1 MKYIQ
6 RGAALLI
13 VFLALHG
20 LGIFAGE
27 SVSAARSGGLYCQT
41 SGPEDVTLFPYGY
54 MCGTAAGA
62 AQQSAA
68 WLNTNYPTANPNWA
82 LSPQLK
88 GGDTVSFNGGFN
100 PEVSGGPGS
109 TNTPREKNGAASD
122 EVMIWTYIDINDSMV
137 EGPVNVTSYSGT
149 ADRCPGTGSS
159 SYPPV
164 RGHRDLQSNG
174 AYGQNQSPFA
184 YVSPEYVWGKVDC
197 GAEGRMVYWRDAQ
210 PKRNHSFNIK
220 LAKKASGI
228 FCARQYISV
237 KFDEDNGHVFT
248 PRQNGIENDQGTL
261 ASHMVKASE
270 QVCFNVNPVADPP
283 PTPAGA
289 PEAKCTSIQAPQ
301 YRYKG
306 GVYVAASEGGYK
318 VRYKI
323 TIKGITGGDFSK
335 MVYTGSA
342 PAGADNAPQTYNYT
356 PATNGNVN
364 VEFTDEE
371 YFYDGDTETSGAKR
385 KKDTWY
391 AVGGDNIPNVSAGP
405 CYNASCSIVDIDRNA
420 PGGKVLPNQPVTFY
434 ATITNTA
441 VGYGT
446 EIRNGIV
453 NGASAYSLRLENA
466 GSSPAF
472 NSSIPGGRNPA
483 NPNSIFVGETS
494 HIVSFQVTAPASG
507 TLSVE
512 ARTAYVGFFAFGTT
526 CSASV
531 DVYQG
536 PTRPTLNSA
545 VTCIGNVSGSSYHP
559 DFPSMLLDVELYID
573 GTKQPGQQQTNNVTP
588 FSFPVP
594 VEYRNGVDHNFT
606 VIVRDPFGY
615 IDAGSVNTTTM
626 LGCGKYTLTPTPN
639 GAKYLPTNEDPETFQ
654 GGANITDEYPGW
666 VNVNGPDGGVGVGPA
681 TAQYRYL
688 RDDVTDAIGRY
699 EIKPYT
705 PLSGTRFVDKSY
717 SSPGD
722 IEPVAVAP
730 GFQAGTE
737 YCLSVRISTKSGY
750 IDRTGVIQQDDG
762 PLESLTPSCDKI
774 VNEPTFVINN
784 GSVITGGDYQS
795 GGAGSCTGGGT
806 LGGWFNNTLTQY
818 RWGSGSQLAA
828 LGLTKTTGFASARTE
843 GKRAPTDLS
852 FANSPTSYVG
862 GTSDPESPSLGGNY
876 GGSYCLPTVEAE
888 TAAEEVTGNLSLGG
902 EVLTTGQKKAYF
914 RKGNVYI
921 GGNITYNTTGWS
933 YDKTTGKLDKVP
945 SMVVKATG
953 NIYISNNVTRLDGVY
968 IAQRKD
974 PSQPPSNTN
983 GGIIYTCGVAS
994 YQPVTSANVYHNCRN
1009 QLTVYGTFIANKVN
1023 MMRSYGSLRD
1033 EKPIINKGVPPVNFE
1048 MTFVGNTA
1056 GKNCVKI
1063 YEPWAKFWT
1072 APYDDNYL
1080 CVPTSA
1086 NVALSWT
1093 YAKGNSSIPVTYG
1106 NANPAGVTPSN
1117 CVRVHS
1123 ANWTNPSDVVPS
1135 ATMAGTWS
1143 DNELCAS
1150 VPITL
1155 TTTGSI
1161 AGASCTSIMEP
1172 GDPNVDASG
1181 ARIWLGNVKICN
1193 DGSSTKKVISD
1204 KSVNLYR
1211 FACTGAFHKYSL
1223 STTLAG
1229 CKNEGSLGGVLPTKS
1244 NGSDKSICTQES
1256 VGASCIAHGY
1266 GFSAG
1271 GANLQPVY
1279 RIYNSDSGEYLYTK
1293 NTGAALD
1300 IERAGY
1306 QATLAF
1312 YLYTGADFGGVE
1324 TITTVPASVDPPAT
1338 PLSCSNKGTT
1348 STASTCAAEVYYYTP
1363 ELYLAEPKIKR
1374 TTNAAGDGPIEI
1386 DSMTSLPP
1394 IL

>member
-1 MKYIQ
+1 MVL
-6 RGAALLI
+6 G
-13 VFLALHG
+13 VHC
-20 LGIFAGE
+20 LGIFFSE
-27 SVSAARSGGLYCQT
+27 SVNADRSGGLSCQIK
-41 SGPEDVTLFPYGY
+41 GAEDVTLFPYGY

-62 AQQSAA
+62 APPSSA
-68 WLNTNYPTANPNWA
+68 WLNTNYGDKAGPNWA
-82 LSPQLK
+82 LSPQLN
-88 GGDTVSFNGGFN
+88 GGDTVSFSGGFN
-100 PEVSGGPGS
+100 PEVSSGPGT
-109 TNTPREKNGAASD
+109 TNTPREKNGTPSG
-122 EVMIWTYIDINDSMV
+122 EVMVWTYIDINDTMV
-137 EGPVNVTSYSGT
+137 DGPINITSYKDTAT
-149 ADRCPGTGSS
+149 ADRCPGSG

-174 AYGQNQSPFA
+174 SYGQNQSPFA
-184 YVSPEYVWGKVDC
+184 YVSPDYVWGKVDC
-197 GAEGRMVYWRDAQ
+197 GAEGRMVYWRGAQ
-210 PKRNHSFNIK
+210 PKRNHSFSVK

-237 KFDEDNGHVFT
+237 RFNEDEGHVFT
-248 PRQNGIENDQGTL
+248 PRRTGIENDQGTL

-270 QVCFNVNPVADPP
+270 QVCFNVNPTPDPP
-283 PTPAGA
+283 PTPAGS

-306 GVYVAASEGGYK
+306 GVYVAAGDGGYK

-342 PAGADNAPQTYNYT
+342 PPGADNAPQTYNYT
-356 PATNGNVN
+356 PATNGKVY

-371 YFYDGDTETSGAKR
+371 YFYDGDTTGGR
-385 KKDTWY
+385 KENTWY
-391 AVGGDNIPNVSAGP
+391 PVGGDNIPNQEAGP

-453 NGASAYSLRLENA
+453 NGGTTYSLRLENA

-472 NSSIPGGRNPA
+472 NSSIPSGTDAPNY
-483 NPNSIFVGETS
+483 NSIYVGRTS
-494 HIVSFQVTAPASG
+494 NIVSFQVTAPASG

-512 ARTAYVGFFAFGTT
+512 AKTAYVGFFSFGST
-526 CSASV
+526 CSSSV
-531 DVYQG
+531 EVYQG
-536 PTRPTLNSA
+536 PGPPTLNST
-545 VTCIGNVSGSSYHP
+545 VTCIGSVSGSSYHP
-559 DFPSMLLDVELYID
+559 DAPSALLDVDLYID
-573 GTKQPGQQQTNNVTP
+573 GQKFGPSQQTNNVTP
-588 FSFPVP
+588 FSFPIP
-594 VEYRNGVDHNFT
+594 AEYQNGIDHTFT
-606 VIVRDPFGY
+606 VVVRDIFGY
-615 IDAGSVNTTTM
+615 IDAPSANSTSM
-626 LGCGKYTLTPTPN
+626 LGCGKYKLTPTPN
-639 GAKYLPTNEDPETFQ
+639 GAKYLPTNEDPKTFQ
-654 GGANITDEYPGW
+654 GGASISDEYPGW
-666 VNVNGPDGGVGVGPA
+666 VNTSGPDGGVGVGPA

-705 PLSGTRFVDKSY
+705 TLPGGRFVDRSY
-717 SSPGD
+717 TSPGD
-722 IEPVAVAP
+722 IEPIAVAP

-737 YCLSVRISTKSGY
+737 YCLFVRISHRSGY
-750 IDRTGVIQQDDG
+750 VDRLGNILSNDG
-762 PLESLTPSCDKI
+762 AREESNCDKI

-806 LGGWFNNTLTQY
+806 LGGWFNNTLPQY
-818 RWGSGSQLAA
+818 KWGSGSQLSA
-828 LGLTKTTGFASARTE
+828 LGLTKTTGFASARTKAE
-843 GKRAPTDLS
+843 RSPTDLS
-852 FANSPTSYVG
+852 FANKPTAYVG
-862 GTSDPESPSLGGNY
+862 SAADAESPSLGGNY
-876 GGSYCLPTVEAE
+876 GGSYCLPTIEAE
-888 TAAEEVTGNLSLGG
+888 TAAEEVTGNLTLGG
-902 EVLTTGQKKAYF
+902 ETVATGQKKAYF

-933 YDKTTGKLDKVP
+933 YDKATGKLDKVP
-945 SMVVKATG
+945 SMVVKTTG

-974 PSQPPSNTN
+974 PTLPPSNSN
-983 GGIIYTCGVAS
+983 GGIIYTCGTAS
-994 YQPVTSANVYHNCRN
+994 YQPVTSTAVYHNCRN

-1023 MMRSYGSLRD
+1023 MMRTYGSLRD
-1033 EKPIINKGVPPVNFE
+1033 EKPIINDGTPPVTFD
-1048 MTFVGNTA
+1048 MTFTGNTA
-1056 GKNCVKI
+1056 GKNCIKL

-1093 YAKGNSSIPVTYG
+1093 YAKGNSSIPVAYG
-1106 NANPAGVTPSN
+1106 NANPAGATPSH

-1123 ANWTNPSDVVPS
+1123 ANWTSPSDVVPS

-1150 VPITL
+1150 IPISLSTN
-1155 TTTGSI
+1155 
-1161 AGASCTSIMEP
+1161 GASVGDSCTSIMEP
-1172 GDPNVDASG
+1172 GDPNVDSSG
-1181 ARIWLGNVKICN
+1181 TRIWLGNVKLCN
-1193 DGSSTKKVISD
+1193 DGSSTKKVVTG
-1204 KSVNLYR
+1204 KSTNLNR
-1211 FACTGAFHKYSL
+1211 FACTGTFHKYSI
-1223 STTLAG
+1223 SASVAG
-1229 CKNEGSLGGVLPTKS
+1229 CKNEGSLGGVLPAKT
-1244 NGSDKSICTQES
+1244 NDSDKAICTQES
-1256 VGASCIAHGY
+1256 VGSPCIAHGY
-1266 GFSAG
+1266 GFSSPG
-1271 GANLQPVY
+1271 PNRQPVH
-1279 RIYNSDSGEYLYTK
+1279 RIYNNDSGEYLYTK
-1293 NTGAALD
+1293 NTGALLD
-1300 IERAGY
+1300 LERAGY
-1306 QATLAF
+1306 QATLVF

-1324 TITTVPASVDPPAT
+1324 TIEVIPASVDPPKLPYT
-1338 PLSCSNKGTT
+1338 CSNKGTT
-1348 STASTCAAEVYYYTP
+1348 STATTCAAEVYYYTP

-1394 IL
+1394 VL